1 MAERAYRRIL
11 LKVSGEA
18 LMGDA
23 PGGIDTS
30 TVARVAAQIHAAQA
44 TGVQIAIVVG
54 GGNIFRGMQA
64 AAAGMDRATADYG
77 GMLATIINALALQ
90 DALEKTGA
98 TVRTGRANP
107 ALVESLRVDY
117 YGTPTPLQQLA
128 SVGVPEAR
136 LLTIQPYDKG
146 SLEAIE
152 KAIQKS
158 DLGLNPNSDGTI
170 IRLVIPQLT
179 EDRRKELVR
188 VVHKK
193 VEDGRVSI
201 RNVRREAHEM
211 LRDLRKEKDIS
222 DDHEHDAQEDLQK
235 ITDKFVG
242 QASEIGQEKE
252 EELLEV

>member
-1 MAERAYRRIL
+1 MSDTAMIEETLKDAEQR
-11 LKVSGEA
+11 
-18 LMGDA
+18 MGK
-23 PGGIDTS
+23 
-30 TVARVAAQIHAAQA
+30 
-44 TGVQIAIVVG
+44 AI
-54 GGNIFRGMQA
+54 
-64 AAAGMDRATADYG
+64 
-77 GMLATIINALALQ
+77 
-90 DALEKTGA
+90 DALRRDLS

-107 ALVESLRVDY
+107 SLVESLRVDY

-158 DLGLNPNSDGTI
+158 DLGLNPNNDGTI

-179 EDRRKELVR
+179 EDRRKELVK

-201 RNVRREAHEM
+201 RNVRRDAHEM
-211 LRDLRKEKDIS
+211 LRDLRKAKEIS

-242 QASEIGQEKE
+242 QADQIGKEKE